1 MNTAASEPRVG
12 ALPERLREI
21 GAQLRDTRAFWHPNA
36 FRSPRLAWE
45 DALPDLSAALRELDS
60 AAIARL
66 QCDPLAH
73 DRFLAPW
80 FPVARWRELEH
91 VALAVQRPLAPW
103 PRDCDRDVPG
113 RKWSQVL
120 CFAASV
126 EPVRPL
132 RGVDWCAGKAHLA
145 RALAVQWGNP
155 GFVALERDRALVE
168 AGAWLAVRAGLDVRT
183 VACDVMGEGVR
194 GLLEE
199 PAHLVALHACG
210 PLHRRLLD
218 LALAAAAPALSLV
231 PCCYH
236 LGADGHLPRSRA
248 GRECSPGLAA
258 DDLRTAVQETVTAGG
273 HARRRRERLQAWQ
286 LGVDA
291 LLRYLD
297 PGSAYLPLPSVPAT
311 VLSGDF
317 ARFCAFVTERQGL
330 LLPQELDHAHW
341 EATGRQRF
349 REVSA
354 LDLVRQRFR
363 RMIELW
369 VVLDL
374 AVALEESGY
383 RVRLETFCER
393 PVSPRNLLLQAR
405 REVPLSRSGSPLAP
419 HAGAK
424 QQNTQSC

>member
-1 MNTAASEPRVG
+1 MNTVASEPRVG
-12 ALPERLREI
+12 ALVGRLREI
-21 GAQLRDTRAFWHPNA
+21 GLQLRDTRSFWQPNA

-45 DALPDLSAALRELDS
+45 ETLPDLSAALRALDP

-66 QCDPLAH
+66 QGDPLAH
-73 DRFLAPW
+73 DQFLAPW
-80 FPVARWRELEH
+80 FPVAHWRELEQ
-91 VALAVQRPLAPW
+91 VATAVQRPLAPW

-120 CFAASV
+120 AFAASV
-126 EPVRPL
+126 EPVEQL
-132 RGVDWCAGKAHLA
+132 RCVDWCAGKAHLA
-145 RALAVQWGNP
+145 RALAVQWNNP
-155 GFVALERDRALVE
+155 GVIAVERDRALVE
-168 AGAWLAVRAGLDVRT
+168 AGASLAGRAGLDVRT
-183 VACDVMGEGVR
+183 VACDVMGEEVR
-194 GLLEE
+194 GLFEE

-218 LALAAAAPALSLV
+218 LALAAATPALSLV

-258 DDLRTAVQETVTAGG
+258 DDLRTAVQEIVTAGG

-291 LLRYLD
+291 LLRSLD
-297 PGSAYLPLPSVPAT
+297 RGSEYLPLPSLPAAA
-311 VLSGDF
+311 LAGDF
-317 ARFCAFVTERQGL
+317 AGFCAFVTARHGL

-341 EATGRQRF
+341 EARGLQRF

-363 RMIELW
+363 RLIELW

-405 REVPLSRSGSPLAP
+405 LEVPLPRSGGPLPP

-424 QQNTQSC
+424 QQNT